1 MSKHSEAEKR
11 AAIDRMA
18 RRFADESRRQGRP
31 RSHDSVMD
39 LAREI
44 ARKHDRKQR

>member
-1 MSKHSEAEKR
+1 MSTHKEADKR

-18 RRFADESRRQGRP
+18 RRFADDAKHQGRP

-39 LAREI
+39 QARDI